1 MAQGTLLIIDDEE
14 RLRTLLARL
23 LQLEDYTVL
32 TASDAGS
39 GLSLLQKHPVDVVL
53 CDVRLPDANGL
64 EVLPKIRVIQPD
76 VEVIMITAFGT
87 IPDGVKAIKYGA
99 FDYITKGDQEEQ
111 IIPTVARAMD
121 RVRTRKKLNRPVGR
135 QFTFDQIITHSPAM
149 QEAVA
154 LAKRVARTDATVLLL
169 GETGT
174 GKEVFAQA
182 IHTGSHRSDKPFV
195 AVNCSALGHELL
207 ESELFG
213 YRKGAFT
220 GADRDKRGL
229 FEEADGGTIFLD
241 EIGEIPLDLQAK
253 LLRALETK
261 RFIKAGD
268 TKESSVDVR
277 IIAATNRNL
286 KMEAE
291 TGSFRSDLYYR
302 LQTFTIQLPALRERP
317 GDIPEL
323 VRFFVSD
330 LGDKLGKSIESVNPD
345 FMAALMSFPYP
356 GNIRELRNLIERSI
370 ILAVGPELTPDL
382 LPTVTVTSES
392 AREQD
397 LESVERDHIIRILK
411 FTGGNKTRAAE
422 ILNIGL
428 ATLYRKIQK
437 YGIGDQ

>member
-1 MAQGTLLIIDDEE
+1 MAQGILLIIDDEE

-32 TASDAGS
+32 TAADAGS

-121 RVRTRKKLNRPVGR
+121 RVRTRKKLNRPAGR

-286 KMEAE
+286 KREAE

>member
-1 MAQGTLLIIDDEE
+1 MPQGTLLIIDDEE
-14 RLRTLLARL
+14 RLRSLLARL
-23 LQLEDYTVL
+23 FQLEDYAVF
-32 TASDAGS
+32 TAPDAQM

-53 CDVRLPDANGL
+53 CDVRLPDNNGL
-64 EVLPKIRVIQPD
+64 NLIPKIKTIQPD
-76 VEVIMITAFGT
+76 TEIIMITAFGT
-87 IPDGVKAIKYGA
+87 IPDGVKAIKHGA

-111 IIPTVARAMD
+111 IIPTVARAMK
-121 RVRTRKKLNRPVGR
+121 RVRTRKKLNQPTGE
-135 QFTFDQIITHSPAM
+135 QFTFDQIIARSPVM
-149 QEAVA
+149 QEAVS
-154 LAKRVARTDATVLLL
+154 LAKRVAETNATVLLL

-182 IHTGSHRSDKPFV
+182 IHTGSTRSGNPFV

-268 TKESSVDVR
+268 TKETFVDVR

-286 KMEAE
+286 KKEAE
-291 TGSFRSDLYYR
+291 SGSFRSDLYYR
-302 LQTFTIQLPALRERP
+302 LQTFTIELPSLKERTD
-317 GDIPEL
+317 DIPEL
-323 VRFFVSD
+323 VRFFVAD
-330 LGDKLGKSIESVNPD
+330 LSDKLGKPVDNITTGFMDVLKD
-345 FMAALMSFPYP
+345 FSYP
-356 GNIRELRNLIERSI
+356 GNIRELRNLIERAI
-370 ILAVGPELTPDL
+370 ILAAGPELTPDL
-382 LPTVTVTSES
+382 LPTGAGTSGS
-392 AREQD
+392 VSEQD

-411 FTGGNKTRAAE
+411 FTGGNKTRAAD
-422 ILNIGL
+422 ILDIGL

-437 YGIGDQ
+437 YGISDQ

>member
-1 MAQGTLLIIDDEE
+1 
-14 RLRTLLARL
+14 
-23 LQLEDYTVL
+23 
-32 TASDAGS
+32 
-39 GLSLLQKHPVDVVL
+39 
-53 CDVRLPDANGL
+53 
-64 EVLPKIRVIQPD
+64 
-76 VEVIMITAFGT
+76 
-87 IPDGVKAIKYGA
+87 
-99 FDYITKGDQEEQ
+99 
-111 IIPTVARAMD
+111 
-121 RVRTRKKLNRPVGR
+121 
-135 QFTFDQIITHSPAM
+135 M

-286 KMEAE
+286 KREAE

-330 LGDKLGKSIESVNPD
+330 LGDKLGKSIDSVSPD

-370 ILAVGPELTPDL
+370 ILAVRPELTPDL